1 MTSELQVLMES
12 LTKLLLA
19 TVFGALVGLEREI
32 HGRPAGLRTNAL
44 VCMASCLLIVVSR
57 TGAITGLD
65 RTANFVLN
73 VDPSRMAAGIVT
85 GIGFL
90 GAGAILRV
98 KDNFVRGLTTA
109 ADIWFVASL
118 GIAVGL
124 GAYVIS
130 AAALVL
136 GLGVLIGLKHFERRI
151 ADVAYRSLVL
161 EIARGELDLVEQKL
175 DELFAKWKI
184 IVHQEGYDFD
194 NEKERVRIT
203 IALRIRADRNRATFV
218 AEAAG
223 LTGVY
228 TVSLQ

>member
-1 MTSELQVLMES
+1 MTLDIQILVES
-12 LTKLLLA
+12 LVKLVLA
-19 TVFGALVGLEREI
+19 AVFGALVGLEREI

-57 TGAITGLD
+57 TGALIGMD

-73 VDPSRMAAGIVT
+73 VDPARMAAGIVT

-124 GAYVIS
+124 GAYIIS

-151 ADVAYRSLVL
+151 ADVAYRSLIL
-161 EIARGELDLVEQKL
+161 EIDRTELEVVEEKL
-175 DELFAKWKI
+175 DALFTKWKLV
-184 IVHQEGYDFD
+184 VHQEGYQFD
-194 NEKERVRIT
+194 NEQGRVKLSV
-203 IALRIRADRNRATFV
+203 ALRIKADKNRGTFV
-218 AEAAG
+218 AEAAE
-223 LTGVY
+223 LPGVY